1 MNPKD
6 DPVEVRLLAADDGG
20 GWLATFLDLPG
31 CMGDGDTPEAA
42 ISDGYEAA
50 QAWLTVAKECG
61 DPIPHPC
68 TGGESGRFVACLPK
82 SLHTR
87 LVARALKEGVSMNT
101 YLVSVL
107 AQSVGER
114 PHAL

>member
-6 DPVEVRLLAADDGG
+6 YPVEVRPLAADDGG
-20 GWLATFLDLPG
+20 GWLATFPDLPG
-31 CMGDGDTPEAA
+31 CMGDGETPEAA
-42 ISDGYEAA
+42 IVDGYAAA

-61 DPIPHPC
+61 DPIPNPC
-68 TGGESGRFVACLPK
+68 TGGESGRFVARVPK

-87 LVARALKEGVSMNT
+87 LVARALQEGVSMNT

-114 PHAL
+114 THA